1 MDLKVIFRIFL
12 PTVTEYTFFSA
23 SHGTFSKIDC
33 VLGHKASPNKHK
45 KTEKTLGFL
54 SDHNGMNLDINNKR
68 KYIKY
73 SKTWRLNN
81 SL

>member
-45 KTEKTLGFL
+45 KTEKTLGFFIRPQWNE
-54 SDHNGMNLDINNKR
+54 SRHQQQEKIHK
-68 KYIKY
+68 IF
-73 SKTWRLNN
+73 
-81 SL
+81 